1 MFWDKA
7 CELTHLLGESVNE
20 PEIELGLWCTRV
32 TLDIIGIAGFGRDF
46 HSLTNHDDPFVND
59 YQEVLEPKPVKAL
72 FFALNLVFPYWL
84 ISRIPFW
91 YIPRELKRI
100 SASLYQF
107 SYNLSRE
114 RRAEFANPKIDDTRK
129 DILSLLVKSNDF
141 TDHELAHQV
150 LTFLAAGHETTSSTL
165 SWCIYLLAQHPEI
178 QNELRNEIRS
188 TLPSPSTHAML
199 DKGVVDDLS
208 FLSAVTNEVLRLYP
222 VVPIT
227 SRQTVRETQLLD
239 YKIPEGTNVYI
250 VPWAINRSTT
260 FWGEDAAK
268 FNPRRW
274 IELDEEGGTK
284 KVNMHGGAK
293 SAFEFMTFL
302 YGPRSCIG
310 QG

>member
-1 MFWDKA
+1 M
-7 CELTHLLGESVNE
+7 
-20 PEIELGLWCTRV
+20 
-32 TLDIIGIAGFGRDF
+32 
-46 HSLTNHDDPFVND
+46 
-59 YQEVLEPKPVKAL
+59 
-72 FFALNLVFPYWL
+72 
-84 ISRIPFW
+84 
-91 YIPRELKRI
+91 
-100 SASLYQF
+100 
-107 SYNLSRE
+107 SRE
-114 RRAEFANPKIDDTRK
+114 RRAEFAHPKIEDTRK
-129 DILSLLVKSNDF
+129 DLLSLLVKSNDF

-188 TLPSPSTHAML
+188 SLPSPSTHATL
-199 DKGVVDDLS
+199 ERSVVDDLPY
-208 FLSAVTNEVLRLYP
+208 LGAVTNEVLRLYP

-260 FWGEDAAK
+260 FWCKDAAK
-268 FNPRRW
+268 FSPRRW
-274 IELDEEGGTK
+274 INDDLESARE

-302 YGPRSCIG
+302 HGPRSCIG